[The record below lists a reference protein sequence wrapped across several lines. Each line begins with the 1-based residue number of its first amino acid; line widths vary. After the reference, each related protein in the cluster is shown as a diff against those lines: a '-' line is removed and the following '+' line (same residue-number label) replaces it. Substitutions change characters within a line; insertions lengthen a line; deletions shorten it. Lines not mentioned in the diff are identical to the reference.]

1 MVSLRWGITLYIR
14 EDDVSEPITKQAADV
29 KLIVYACE
37 AGMGSSLMGA
47 NQLKKMIKKAK
58 LDIEVVHAPVQAMP
72 AGADL
77 ILTHKGLAA
86 QARVKAPEA
95 AIISYQMFMNDPAV
109 KGVVENLKNDQP
121 IVSVV

>member
-1 MVSLRWGITLYIR
+1 M
-14 EDDVSEPITKQAADV
+14 SEPITKQASDI

-58 LDIEVVHAPVQAMP
+58 LDIAVVHAPVQAMP
-72 AGADL
+72 EAADL
-77 ILTHKGLAA
+77 ILTHKSLAP

-95 AIISYQMFMNDPAV
+95 AIISFQMFMNDPAV
-109 KGVVENLKNDQP
+109 KGVVTSLSNGDP

>member
-1 MVSLRWGITLYIR
+1 M
-14 EDDVSEPITKQAADV
+14 SEPVTKQAADV

-58 LDIEVVHAPVQAMP
+58 LDIEVIHAPVQQVP
-72 AGADL
+72 DRADV

-86 QARVKAPEA
+86 QARAKYADAV
-95 AIISYQMFMNDPAV
+95 IVSYQMFLNDPSV
-109 KGVVENLKNDQP
+109 KALVEKLKNDDP
-121 IVSVV
+121 IVSVI